1 MLLLHS
7 TLLGSPPALAPC
19 QGRLC
24 SEGGVTLVRAVK
36 HFTSSPT
43 FELGSSHF
51 CAASGHWSHC
61 LVNLCVTSYIYRI
74 VANTYFLFVIDRL
87 NDALCMID

>member
-7 TLLGSPPALAPC
+7 TLLGSSPAPAPC

-51 CAASGHWSHC
+51 CAAYGHWSHYC
-61 LVNLCVTSYIYRI
+61 LVNSCVATYIELWPI
-74 VANTYFLFVIDRL
+74 HIFSL
-87 NDALCMID
+87 

>member
-7 TLLGSPPALAPC
+7 TLLGSPPAPAPC

-51 CAASGHWSHC
+51 CAASGHWCFH
-61 LVNLCVTSYIYRI
+61 LYRI
-74 VANTYFLFVIDRL
+74 VANTYFLFVIDRP

>member
-7 TLLGSPPALAPC
+7 TLLGSPPAPAPC

-51 CAASGHWSHC
+51 CAASGHWSFTFC
-61 LVNLCVTSYIYRI
+61 LVNSCVATYIELWPI
-74 VANTYFLFVIDRL
+74 HIFSL
-87 NDALCMID
+87 

>member
-7 TLLGSPPALAPC
+7 TLLGSPPAPAPC
-19 QGRLC
+19 QTRLC

-61 LVNLCVTSYIYRI
+61 LVNSCVATYRELWPI
-74 VANTYFLFVIDRL
+74 HIFSL
-87 NDALCMID
+87 